1 LFLGYYAT
9 NIGFKEDYTQ
19 YCVKNFVMRHIK
31 TTTKTV
37 KHLIFIFTLLTFN
50 SVFGQTKTPQ
60 DFGFRHIVLNYKT
73 SKVDILIKSKKG
85 EENTP
90 KPLFF
95 FCQGSLP
102 IPLIIYQDDEVYGTF
117 PFNPDSLSVKYH
129 LVIVSKPNI
138 PIIAEVSSLKPNF
151 TYFDSTG
158 DFPKGYIEKNL
169 LSYYVPR
176 NIAVI
181 KHLQKQ
187 NWVSNKQ
194 LVVAGHSEGS
204 TIATKM
210 ASEFKNVTHLIYS
223 GGNPL
228 GRILSIIQQNRAYE
242 TDTDSTKYG
251 EDNINY
257 WSDIVAKKT
266 DMTTSLGDTYKTTYE
281 FSEPMITYLEKLK
294 IPILVT
300 YGTKDWSSPYND
312 FLRVDVIRKNR
323 INFTFKAYIGT
334 EHNFFPLTDDNKPNY
349 DIFNWDKVANDWL
362 KWLNEK

>member
-1 LFLGYYAT
+1 
-9 NIGFKEDYTQ
+9 
-19 YCVKNFVMRHIK
+19 MRHIK
-31 TTTKTV
+31 NIQQTMK
-37 KHLIFIFTLLTFN
+37 KLIYIFSLLTFS
-50 SVFGQTKTPQ
+50 SVFGQTKTAQ
-60 DFGFRHIVLNYKT
+60 DFGFRHLVFKYKT
-73 SKVDILIKSKKG
+73 DNVEILIKSKKG

-102 IPLIIYQDDEVYGTF
+102 IPLIIYQDKNIYGTF
-117 PFNPDSLSVKYH
+117 PFNPDSLSSKYH
-129 LVIVSKPNI
+129 LVIVSKPDI
-138 PIIAEVSSLKPNF
+138 PLIADVATLKPNF
-151 TYFDSTG
+151 TYVDSTG
-158 DFPKGYIEKNL
+158 NFPKAYIDRNL

-176 NIAVI
+176 NIAII
-181 KHLQKQ
+181 KYLQKQ
-187 NWVSNKQ
+187 NWISTKQ

-204 TIATKM
+204 TIGTKI

-257 WSDIVAKKT
+257 WADIVSNKT
-266 DMTTSLGDTYKTTYE
+266 DMTTSQGDTYKTTYE
-281 FSEPMITYLEKLK
+281 FSEPMISYLEKLK
-294 IPILVT
+294 IPVLVT

-312 FLRVDVIRKNR
+312 FLRVDIIRQNKL
-323 INFTFKAYIGT
+323 NFTFKAYIGT
-334 EHNFFPLTDDNKPNY
+334 EHNFFPLTEDNKPDYN
-349 DIFNWDKVANDWL
+349 IFNWDKVANDWL